1 MRKIALIVLSFLF
14 FVACEKTVTVE
25 QPIKGDNINDLFK
38 EIETQCMS
46 YDKTLCEHVWAL
58 IRMSL
63 PDAKNSSYVVKDHE
77 KATAEL
83 LYEQLSN
90 KTTRELTLMYKGDM
104 MNAIQKDMEKNSQ
117 ISAQLDDILKN
128 YQKNKRG
135 ARQFPIANPELVLN
149 PSSISIM
156 LTINNHSRNS
166 IKQLT
171 GYVNIYDNK
180 SELVFKS
187 EDFVLYF
194 EPKFVL
200 YDRYTLFVDIAPVSP
215 EDIVLLKNNKRSKIE
230 VILKTM
236 VTGDNKVLLFELPES
251 YSRMKSL
258 LLRSTDLN
266 KERISLIESINTEEY

>member
-1 MRKIALIVLSFLF
+1 MTGVQTCAL
-14 FVACEKTVTVE
+14 
-25 QPIKGDNINDLFK
+25 PIL
-38 EIETQCMS
+38 
-46 YDKTLCEHVWAL
+46 
-58 IRMSL
+58 
-63 PDAKNSSYVVKDHE
+63 
-77 KATAEL
+77 
-83 LYEQLSN
+83 
-90 KTTRELTLMYKGDM
+90 
-104 MNAIQKDMEKNSQ
+104 
-117 ISAQLDDILKN
+117 
-128 YQKNKRG
+128 
-135 ARQFPIANPELVLN
+135 ANPELVLN

>member
-1 MRKIALIVLSFLF
+1 MIKITLTVLSFLF

-25 QPIKGDNINDLFK
+25 QPIVGKNINELFK
-38 EIETQCMS
+38 EIETQCLS

-63 PDAKNSSYVVKDHE
+63 PDAKDSNYVVKDHE
-77 KATAEL
+77 KVTAEL
-83 LYEQLSN
+83 LYEKLSN
-90 KTTRELTLMYKGDM
+90 KTTRELTLIYKGDM
-104 MNAIQKDMEKNSQ
+104 MNTIQNDIEKNSQ

-128 YQKNKRG
+128 YQRNKNGVR
-135 ARQFPIANPELVLN
+135 RFPISNPELVLN
-149 PSSISIM
+149 PSSASIM

-180 SELVFKS
+180 SKLVFKS

-200 YDRYTLFVDIAPVSP
+200 YDRFTLLVDIAPVSP
-215 EDIVLLKNNKRSKIE
+215 EDIALLKKNQRSNIE
-230 VILKTM
+230 VVLKTM
-236 VTGDNKVLLFELPES
+236 VTSDNKVLLYELPES

-258 LLRSTDLN
+258 LLRSADLN
-266 KERISLIESINTEEY
+266 KERISLIESINIEEY